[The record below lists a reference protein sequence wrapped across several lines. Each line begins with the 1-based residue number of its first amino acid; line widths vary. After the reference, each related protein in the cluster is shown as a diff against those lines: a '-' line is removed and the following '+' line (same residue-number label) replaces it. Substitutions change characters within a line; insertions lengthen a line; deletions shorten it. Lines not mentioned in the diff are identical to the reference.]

1 MFFFHRPNILQIL
14 TFPLPEPIVSTPR
27 LCSVSSF
34 FFSVEV
40 IFKWIV
46 SMSLGKIWHGLSLS
60 LPRSSFFCCIQIGTK
75 YFLVIFF
82 FRRLVECFGALNVCA
97 KHTHTLICIGYITVT
112 TVQKSRRR
120 QLFDIVELSSI
131 GDCIELN
138 NNGKKTKQISRKF
151 SWAHE
156 MYTANGEWSKLMRA
170 ARESRMLVPFFLILS
185 HNIFPTSNPRSVPLL
200 FYVC

>member
-1 MFFFHRPNILQIL
+1 MNCVNVFGKNL
-14 TFPLPEPIVSTPR
+14 TRSLALSPSL
-27 LCSVSSF
+27 L
-34 FFSVEV
+34 
-40 IFKWIV
+40 IFLLHSNRHEIF
-46 SMSLGKIWHGLSLS
+46 LSH
-60 LPRSSFFCCIQIGTK
+60 
-75 YFLVIFF
+75 FF